1 MLRRLTEEKLEE
13 ILEAGIAEF
22 GEHGLART
30 SMNKIAARAG
40 ISVGVLYKY
49 YEDKES
55 FFLACVKKSIR
66 ELDRTLSETIQKEE
80 SLLQCAERLIEAL
93 QRHCREHPSH
103 IRMYHELTSS
113 GAAELSP
120 GLAQEIEGVTARLYS
135 GIIDKARQ
143 EGRIRQDADPGL
155 FAFFFDN
162 LLMML
167 QFSCCCDYY
176 RERFSIYCHAAPE
189 EMEAQIRAELLKFLE
204 SAFTVDKEHIIHT
217 NQGE

>member
-22 GEHGLART
+22 GEHGLAKT

-55 FFLACVKKSIR
+55 FFLACVKKSIL
-66 ELDRTLSETIQKEE
+66 ELDRTLSETIQKEDK
-80 SLLQCAERLIEAL
+80 LLQYAERLIEAL

-113 GAAELSP
+113 GAAELVP

-135 GIIDKARQ
+135 GIIDRAQR
-143 EGRIRQDADPGL
+143 EGKMRRDADPKL
-155 FAFFFDN
+155 FAFFFFF

-167 QFSCCCDYY
+167 QFTYCCGYY
-176 RERFSIYCHAAPE
+176 KERFRIYCGTEPE
-189 EMEAQIRAELLKFLE
+189 NMDTSIRKELLKFLE
-204 SAFTVDKEHIIHT
+204 SAFTLEEKDITH
-217 NQGE
+217 